1 MAHSKDYGRAYYRG
15 RTMALLAGKSNED
28 ARAAGRA
35 AARSFRTSRSQAPT
49 DSPSERPFQ
58 RGVEGGVSEEAHAA
72 STMSAPSPPD
82 EAPRFISGE
91 TFCSGCGRP
100 LDLFVVPHD
109 QNACWGVRMRV
120 P

>member
-1 MAHSKDYGRAYYRG
+1 MHSKEYGRAYYRG
-15 RTMALLAGKSNED
+15 RTRALLDGKSNED

-35 AARSFRTSRSQAPT
+35 AARRFRTSCSQAPS

-82 EAPRFISGE
+82 DAPRFISGE
-91 TFCSGCGRP
+91 IFCSGCGRQ
-100 LDLFVVPHD
+100 LDLFAVPHD
-109 QNACWGVRMRV
+109 QNACWGVHAEA